1 MRPLHWGLVLLAVLA
16 LKQGYSL
23 AGAEQLQWLLVPL
36 VEVLELL
43 GGLSFE
49 PQPGG
54 DWLDAGHRVILVK
67 ACAGGNFLLTV
78 WLAYLWRWRYQ
89 VSALRT
95 VLIAAGAAWVT
106 TLAANALRIL
116 LAVHGQDA
124 LAHLGG
130 LTPSE
135 SHRLLGIGVYFLGLW
150 VVLAR
155 PGRLSAA
162 LIVATGLYLGVNL
175 LLPALRAVL
184 LGLPALDRGHVLWTA
199 GVPLALVGLSLLFRR
214 VDGWRGS
221 SFCARRG
228 LAGGRWPRCRAL
240 HRIATPSRLG
250 LGRADGLQRP
260 TP

>member
-1 MRPLHWGLVLLAVLA
+1 MRPLHSGLVLLAVLA

-23 AGAEQLQWLLVPL
+23 AGAEQLQWMLVPL
-36 VEVLELL
+36 VEVLEAI

-78 WLAYLWRWRYQ
+78 SLAYLWRWRHQ
-89 VSALRT
+89 ASALRT

-124 LAHLGG
+124 LARVGG
-130 LTPSE
+130 LTPAD
-135 SHRLLGIGVYFLGLW
+135 SHRLVGIGVYFLGLW

-155 PGRLSAA
+155 PGRLGAA

-175 LLPALRAVL
+175 LLPALRAGL
-184 LGLPALDRGHVLWTA
+184 LGLPAPDLEHVLWTA
-199 GVPLALVGLSLLFRR
+199 GVPLALIAFSLLFRR
-214 VDGWRGS
+214 VGGGRRS
-221 SFCARRG
+221 SSCARRG
-228 LAGGRWPRCRAL
+228 LAGGRWPRRPAL

-250 LGRADGLQRP
+250 LGRVDGLQRP
-260 TP
+260 TA